1 MTKNTHL
8 NLQQIYKNLDII
20 RSEILQMS
28 LSELASDKMLRYS
41 IEALRLRFDELNV
54 LLEWSDNVRQRDTN

>member
-8 NLQQIYKNLDII
+8 NLQQIYKSVDII

-41 IEALRLRFDELNV
+41 IEALRLKFDELNM
-54 LLEWSDNVRQRDTN
+54 LLEWSKNVRQRDTN

>member
-8 NLQQIYKNLDII
+8 NLQQIYKSVDII

-28 LSELASDKMLRYS
+28 LSELASDKILRYS
-41 IEALRLRFDELNV
+41 IEALRLRFDEISV